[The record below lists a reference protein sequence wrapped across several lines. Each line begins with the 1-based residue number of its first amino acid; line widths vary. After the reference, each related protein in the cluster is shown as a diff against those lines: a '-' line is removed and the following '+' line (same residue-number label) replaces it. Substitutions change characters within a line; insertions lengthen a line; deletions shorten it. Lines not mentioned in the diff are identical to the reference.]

1 MSSPSLQV
9 CRSNRRLALH
19 IYLLPGVVEGLN
31 YVVCSPASLDVRQ
44 ARGRRRAITAYRH
57 SIRCASLGLK
67 EVGRPHLDVLEY
79 HFDKIIDFKRL
90 PN

>member
-9 CRSNRRLALH
+9 CQSSRRLALH
-19 IYLLPGVVEGLN
+19 IYLLPAWGSRGVKLC
-31 YVVCSPASLDVRQ
+31 CSPAMASRF
-44 ARGRRRAITAYRH
+44 ARPEGATAYTY

-67 EVGRPHLDVLEY
+67 EVGQPHLDVLEY
-79 HFDKIIDFKRL
+79 HFDKIIDFKGL